1 MSTDSGAPRSAAPI
15 HRTPPAAPPRAAVG
29 PPGARSSSRASVS
42 TQSGSRPGSS
52 AGAAPYAHPR
62 HGGAFN
68 EGDEC
73 MEEEDPTARVTFE
86 PEGGDQEAERGGR
99 VGHPI
104 SAKAS
109 IRGAAHAAQATAP
122 AAPPAATA
130 EELLAED
137 LQQRL
142 AAMFLARQGRA
153 PLPSGSGSSI
163 PSPAGGL
170 RVVGLSFI
178 GLLGLDPGL
187 CWMEVCIA
195 RPRTRPA
202 SAPARLH
209 ATFPG
214 PCRSY
219 PPPPQPWPP
228 SGVHFHRSDP
238 PFGRSC
244 IVSAL
249 SVCPV
254 CSSRAAHRATDLAI
268 RAAARAAGAARA
280 MAAAWA
286 AAEAAAWPSG
296 WPVAAARAPL
306 QASPA
311 AFSCR
316 SRAAAEAA
324 AEAAAGSRRRIWRP
338 GRRLRR
344 VRSWGA
350 AGTARRRRGAASRGF
365 SAIAPVHA
373 SFHRK
378 KLGPSYVGLHVCAH
392 VCAMCGER
400 QRVIHDALITLVCVA
415 SFGC

>member
-130 EELLAED
+130 EELLAEN

-187 CWMEVCIA
+187 CLDGGALLHAGMSG
-195 RPRTRPA
+195 PRTLLASLLLPVLLNLLTHPTPPDDPSID
-202 SAPARLH
+202 SAPLRD
-209 ATFPG
+209 
-214 PCRSY
+214 R
-219 PPPPQPWPP
+219 
-228 SGVHFHRSDP
+228 R
-238 PFGRSC
+238 
-244 IVSAL
+244 
-249 SVCPV
+249 
-254 CSSRAAHRATDLAI
+254 RAIAI
-268 RAAARAAGAARA
+268 AVAAGAARGRRRPSSSLPSLPLPPPLLFLPLSFLPPLSA
-280 MAAAWA
+280 LTAVSAATAL
-286 AAEAAAWPSG
+286 AAEASDGPPPRRCS
-296 WPVAAARAPL
+296 RC
-306 QASPA
+306 SPY
-311 AFSCR
+311 S
-316 SRAAAEAA
+316 
-324 AEAAAGSRRRIWRP
+324 
-338 GRRLRR
+338 
-344 VRSWGA
+344 
-350 AGTARRRRGAASRGF
+350 
-365 SAIAPVHA
+365 H
-373 SFHRK
+373 
-378 KLGPSYVGLHVCAH
+378 HV
-392 VCAMCGER
+392 
-400 QRVIHDALITLVCVA
+400 
-415 SFGC
+415 

>member
-142 AAMFLARQGRA
+142 AAMFLARQGRSTA
-153 PLPSGSGSSI
+153 Q
-163 PSPAGGL
+163 
-170 RVVGLSFI
+170 RVGIVYA
-178 GLLGLDPGL
+178 
-187 CWMEVCIA
+187 E
-195 RPRTRPA
+195 
-202 SAPARLH
+202 
-209 ATFPG
+209 
-214 PCRSY
+214 PCRR
-219 PPPPQPWPP
+219 P
-228 SGVHFHRSDP
+228 
-238 PFGRSC
+238 
-244 IVSAL
+244 
-249 SVCPV
+249 
-254 CSSRAAHRATDLAI
+254 
-268 RAAARAAGAARA
+268 
-280 MAAAWA
+280 
-286 AAEAAAWPSG
+286 
-296 WPVAAARAPL
+296 
-306 QASPA
+306 
-311 AFSCR
+311 
-316 SRAAAEAA
+316 
-324 AEAAAGSRRRIWRP
+324 P
-338 GRRLRR
+338 GRRVVLHWTSGPRPRPMLDGGVYCPPSNAACFCSCAPPRYLSRALPQLPTATPALATLRR
-344 VRSWGA
+344 P
-350 AGTARRRRGAASRGF
+350 F
-365 SAIAPVHA
+365 PP
-373 SFHRK
+373 F
-378 KLGPSYVGLHVCAH
+378 
-392 VCAMCGER
+392 
-400 QRVIHDALITLVCVA
+400 
-415 SFGC
+415 

>member
-130 EELLAED
+130 EELLAEN

-195 RPRTRPA
+195 RPRKRPA

-219 PPPPQPWPP
+219 HRHPSPGHPLASISTVLTRPSAVRASCLPFPCALCAALVRRIERPIWP
-228 SGVHFHRSDP
+228 SGQLPGRQEQRGRWPQRGRRRRRRLGRPDGRWRP
-238 PFGRSC
+238 RARPFRPLRRPS
-244 IVSAL
+244 
-249 SVCPV
+249 
-254 CSSRAAHRATDLAI
+254 H
-268 RAAARAAGAARA
+268 
-280 MAAAWA
+280 A
-286 AAEAAAWPSG
+286 AAE
-296 WPVAAARAPL
+296 
-306 QASPA
+306 QQQKQQQ
-311 AFSCR
+311 
-316 SRAAAEAA
+316 
-324 AEAAAGSRRRIWRP
+324 
-338 GRRLRR
+338 
-344 VRSWGA
+344 
-350 AGTARRRRGAASRGF
+350 RRRRAQEGASGDLGGGYDACAAGEPREPPGGVVGRRREGF
-365 SAIAPVHA
+365 RRSLQCMPVFIEK
-373 SFHRK
+373 SWDRVM
-378 KLGPSYVGLHVCAH
+378 LVCMFARM
-392 VCAMCGER
+392 CAMCGER